1 MKKQVRKNLKINFEL
16 SEILL
21 LAISF
26 ALFIYVFYKS
36 EFFYDGIKRAYFY
49 KYYFFSSVIILFA
62 IIYKFFDK
70 NLKKISNNILLLSVF
85 SLYFLELI
93 FTVHYLFNYH
103 YISYDDSIKKYET
116 QNNLQFDKRLIN
128 EVYLD
133 EKRNNP
139 NIALSIGSSI
149 IKKDKKIKLYPLA
162 GVSNAPTIGCNLNGY
177 WSKYV
182 SDRYGFNNPDFVWD
196 KSHKKKINVML
207 FGNHEIHSNCIDR
220 PNDLTSKLRS
230 LNSTDINFINLGINS
245 NGPVTN
251 YAILKEYT
259 RALKPQHILWF
270 FDEDT
275 EISFADSDLNSPK
288 LVNYFTNKKFNQNLI
303 NKQTQVDQIIK
314 MKIKQKLKN
323 EDEKEKAVFK
333 IDKDKFVKFL
343 KLNLVRSYSI
353 ERFLNFKEE
362 KFKKELTENYKKL
375 LVKIY
380 DFSFNNNIVPHL
392 IILPSYER
400 FFNNYENSYFSSN
413 QVIEFAKN
421 IGFNV
426 LNLVES
432 FEKYPDPKDLY
443 AVKYYNG
450 YSAKAN
456 EIISQGINQYL
467 NNFHK

>member
-1 MKKQVRKNLKINFEL
+1 MKKQERKNIKINFEL

-21 LAISF
+21 L
-26 ALFIYVFYKS
+26 
-36 EFFYDGIKRAYFY
+36 
-49 KYYFFSSVIILFA
+49 
-62 IIYKFFDK
+62 
-70 NLKKISNNILLLSVF
+70 
-85 SLYFLELI
+85 
-93 FTVHYLFNYH
+93 T
-103 YISYDDSIKKYET
+103 
-116 QNNLQFDKRLIN
+116 
-128 EVYLD
+128 
-133 EKRNNP
+133 
-139 NIALSIGSSI
+139 
-149 IKKDKKIKLYPLA
+149 
-162 GVSNAPTIGCNLNGY
+162 
-177 WSKYV
+177 
-182 SDRYGFNNPDFVWD
+182 
-196 KSHKKKINVML
+196 
-207 FGNHEIHSNCIDR
+207 
-220 PNDLTSKLRS
+220 
-230 LNSTDINFINLGINS
+230 
-245 NGPVTN
+245 
-251 YAILKEYT
+251 
-259 RALKPQHILWF
+259 
-270 FDEDT
+270 
-275 EISFADSDLNSPK
+275 ISFADSDLNSPK
-288 LVNYFTNKKFNQNLI
+288 LVNYFTNNKFNQNLI
-303 NKQTQVDQIIK
+303 SKQTQVDQIIK

-362 KFKKELTENYKKL
+362 KFKEELTENYKKL

-380 DFSFNNNIVPHL
+380 DFSLNNNIVPHL

-400 FFNNYENSYFSSN
+400 FFSNYENSYFSSN

-432 FEKYPDPKDLY
+432 FEKYSDPKDLY